1 MTREK
6 WNNILA
12 TVSEKFGIKD
22 KWTEDLEDMMGTRE
36 IVEFDGPMGEMRLTL
51 DEHPRITGKKT
62 NFSQRYGSNVHVDY
76 TYDQSEIVQVMKVWK
91 MNHDGEWEEMNANM
105 FN

>member
-12 TVSEKFGIKD
+12 TVDEKFGIKN
-22 KWTEDLEDMMGTRE
+22 KRSEPLEDMMGTRE
-36 IVEFDGPMGEMRLTL
+36 IIEFDGPMGEMRLTL

-62 NFSQRYGSNVHVDY
+62 DFSQRYGSNVKVDY
-76 TYDQSEIVQVMKVWK
+76 TYDMKEIVQTMKVWK
-91 MNHDGEWEEMNANM
+91 RNDEGEWEEMNVNM
-105 FN
+105 FA

>member
-1 MTREK
+1 MTKEK

-12 TVSEKFGIKD
+12 TVQEKFGIKD

-62 NFSQRYGSNVHVDY
+62 NFSQRYGSNVQVDY
-76 TYDQSEIVQVMKVWK
+76 TYDMSETVHTMKVWK
-91 MNHDGEWEEMNANM
+91 KNPEGEWSEINASM
-105 FN
+105 FE